1 MYLFPISFAVALLIT
16 ILVTPLAEK
25 LAFKIGAV
33 DTPNERKIHSQIIP
47 RFGGIAIFSGFLTAL
62 LVGLLIA
69 YYIGMDFQINSI
81 IGIVLGASL
90 ILVVGILDDI
100 HSLKA
105 STKFFWQIIAALI
118 VYSFGVEIS
127 FLTNPFNG
135 LVAMPAYVS
144 VPLTIFWIVG
154 ITNAINLID
163 GLDGLAA
170 GVTAISAGTFFFV
183 ALTTYSYGAALIM
196 LVLAAA
202 ALGFLKYNF
211 FPAKIFL
218 GDSGSLLLGFI
229 LATASIT
236 GVFKTTL
243 VVALIIPLL
252 ILGVPI
258 FDTLFA
264 IGRRMKEGNPVFR
277 ADKKHIHHM
286 LMRAGFSQREAVLS
300 IYIVCF
306 ILSFTALMMALY
318 R

>member
-1 MYLFPISFAVALLIT
+1 MYIFPICFVAGFLLTVFATPVAK
-16 ILVTPLAEK
+16 K
-25 LAFKIGAV
+25 LALRIGAV
-33 DTPNERKIHSQIIP
+33 DTPNERKIHNEIIP
-47 RFGGIAIFSGFLTAL
+47 RLGGLAIYIGFIVSLAI
-62 LVGLLIA
+62 GLLFI
-69 YYIGMDFQINSI
+69 YLNKTSVNLTPIFGI
-81 IGIVLGASL
+81 IVGSTIIL
-90 ILVVGILDDI
+90 ILGVVDDI
-100 HSLKA
+100 KSLQPR
-105 STKFFWQIIAALI
+105 TKFFWQMVAALI
-118 VYSFGVEIS
+118 VYFMGVEIS
-127 FLTNPFNG
+127 YLTNPFNG
-135 LVAMPAYVS
+135 GFMLPFYIS
-144 VPLTIFWIVG
+144 LPLTLFWIVG
-154 ITNAINLID
+154 VTNAINLID

-196 LVLAAA
+196 LVLCAAS
-202 ALGFLKYNF
+202 LGFLKFNF

-218 GDSGSLLLGFI
+218 GDSGSLLLGFV
-229 LATASIT
+229 LATASIM

-264 IGRRMKEGNPVFR
+264 IGRRVKDKQSPFK
-277 ADKKHIHHM
+277 ADNKHIHHM

-306 ILSFTALMMALY
+306 LLSFTALVMSLY